1 MRFASHP
8 LLYSDTVEDREYQRR
23 IAEAATDRNT
33 LIVLPTALGKTVIS
47 ALIAANVLYGYRD
60 KRVLVMAPTRPLVMQ
75 HKGTF
80 QRIMRLPDRDFTVLT
95 GKTPSDL
102 REVVWNGPSRI
113 VFATPQVVK
122 NDILRE
128 GLSLRDFGLL
138 VFDECHRAVKEY
150 AYTEVAQQ
158 YVKHSDYPLI
168 LGMTASPGSDAERV
182 RAVCESL
189 FVEHV
194 EYRMDEDPD
203 VKPYIHPIEVEW
215 RRVDLPLQYHPL
227 RDLLGAMLDDRLR
240 WLSGKG
246 HLRGAL
252 GRVTRSKLIELGAEL
267 RYNAELSMEE
277 ERGPIYRAIMEQSMA
292 LTLFH
297 MLELV
302 ETQGVYTLKAF
313 MDRMENDGKRGHRTL
328 AGEQLY
334 GRLLQLL
341 DDEASFEHPKVDL
354 LRQVVSDQLRANPGS
369 RLLVFTQYRDTATHL
384 IEELTRID
392 GVRAE
397 RFVGQASRLGD
408 VGLTQEEQAALV
420 EDLRNGHLNILVATS
435 IAEEGLDIPEV
446 DLVVFYE
453 PIPSEIRY
461 IQRRGR
467 TGRRTAG
474 KTIILATND
483 TSDMISLY
491 ASSRRVE
498 KMSSIASKLNSMLKP
513 VLRLRPRPAT
523 NPMPKE
529 EIAEIHSITGPKAE
543 PITNINEMQ
552 RLKHTS
558 RQVAKA
564 QRTAYLKILE
574 KGTMGLSDEELTREM
589 EEEGY
594 SKGVARAAVSRLVK
608 EKRVKASDG
617 RSAIPL
623 KNIPTTIS
631 RNIEIE
637 KVMQGHAVAWVDEKW
652 RARLTAEDYDGP
664 QDLIR
669 KGSKFKALCH
679 LYHEGETLCV
689 RVRQVVQAQRSKGG
703 SDRT

>member
-1 MRFASHP
+1 
-8 LLYSDTVEDREYQRR
+8 
-23 IAEAATDRNT
+23 
-33 LIVLPTALGKTVIS
+33 
-47 ALIAANVLYGYRD
+47 
-60 KRVLVMAPTRPLVMQ
+60 
-75 HKGTF
+75 
-80 QRIMRLPDRDFTVLT
+80 MRLPEGDFTVLT

-102 REVVWNGPSRI
+102 REVVWKGPSRI

-122 NDILRE
+122 NDILID

-182 RAVCESL
+182 KAVCESL

-203 VKPYIHPIEVEW
+203 VKPYIHPIKVEW
-215 RRVDLPLQYHPL
+215 KRVDLPLQYHPL

-240 WLSGKG
+240 WLYGKG
-246 HLRGAL
+246 HLRGTF
-252 GRVTRSKLIELGAEL
+252 GRVTRRTLIELGAEL
-267 RYNAELSMEE
+267 RYRAELSIEE

-297 MLELV
+297 MLELI
-302 ETQGVYTLKAF
+302 ETQGAYTLKAF
-313 MDRMENDGKRGHRTL
+313 MERMEKDGKRGHRTL

-334 GRLLQLL
+334 RRLLQLL
-341 DDEASFEHPKVDL
+341 DDEGAFEHPKVDL
-354 LRQVVSDQLRANPGS
+354 LKQVVSDQLKANPGS

-384 IEELTRID
+384 IEELTKID
-392 GVRAE
+392 GVRAQ

-408 VGLTQEEQAALV
+408 MGLTQEEQASLV
-420 EDLRNGHLNILVATS
+420 EDLRTGRLNILVATS

-474 KTIILATND
+474 KAIILATNE

-491 ASSRRVE
+491 ASSRRVQ
-498 KMSSIASKLNSMLKP
+498 KMSSLASKLNSMLTP
-513 VLRLRPRPAT
+513 VLRLRSRPAT
-523 NPMPKE
+523 RPMAKD
-529 EIAEIHSITGPKAE
+529 EIAEIHRITGPKAE
-543 PITNINEMQ
+543 PITNTNETK
-552 RLKHTS
+552 RLRDAS

-564 QRTAYLKILE
+564 ERTAYLDPG
-574 KGTMGLSDEELTREM
+574 KGDDG
-589 EEEGY
+589 
-594 SKGVARAAVSRLVK
+594 A
-608 EKRVKASDG
+608 KR
-617 RSAIPL
+617 
-623 KNIPTTIS
+623 
-631 RNIEIE
+631 
-637 KVMQGHAVAWVDEKW
+637 
-652 RARLTAEDYDGP
+652 
-664 QDLIR
+664 
-669 KGSKFKALCH
+669 
-679 LYHEGETLCV
+679 
-689 RVRQVVQAQRSKGG
+689 
-703 SDRT
+703 